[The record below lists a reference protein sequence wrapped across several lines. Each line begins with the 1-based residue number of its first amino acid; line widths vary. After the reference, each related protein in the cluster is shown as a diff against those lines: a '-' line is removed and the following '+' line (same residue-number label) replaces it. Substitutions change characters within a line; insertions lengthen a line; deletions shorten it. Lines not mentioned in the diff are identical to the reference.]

1 MDVKDPAFM
10 GEISKQIDAISVAL
24 DRRMLVL
31 CTSYKQTTALRQI
44 LEPVIIKDNRRLIV
58 QKSGISRNLLVR
70 QYLEHP
76 HSILIGT
83 SSFWEGVDFPGDK
96 VEILCIIKTPFDNP
110 FDPLIQSQIEDY
122 TQHGENAFLQYQVP
136 EAALKLRQGF
146 GRLIRNM
153 TDTGICILMD
163 TRLCRRQ
170 YGKTILGSLPVEA
183 VPYQHVGKLISDSQ
197 KFF

>member
-1 MDVKDPAFM
+1 
-10 GEISKQIDAISVAL
+10 
-24 DRRMLVL
+24 
-31 CTSYKQTTALRQI
+31 
-44 LEPVIIKDNRRLIV
+44 
-58 QKSGISRNLLVR
+58 LVR
-70 QYLEHP
+70 QYLEYP

-83 SSFWEGVDFPGDK
+83 ASFWEGVDFPGDK

-136 EAALKLRQGF
+136 EAAMKLRQGF
-146 GRLIRNM
+146 GRLIRSM

-170 YGKTILGSLPVEA
+170 YGETILDSLPIEA
-183 VPYQHVGKLISDSQ
+183 IPYQKVEKLISDSQ